1 MRFIPPLFLLM
12 FIVFA
17 ALQLNDPDPVRWI
30 FAYLTAALLC
40 FISIK
45 GNLNRS
51 FAFSAVAL
59 YSAAAV
65 YQFPPSYHGVAGN
78 MDLDPNIEL
87 ARESFGLLICAGA
100 VLSCYFISQKIKRV
114 EAK

>member
-1 MRFIPPLFLLM
+1 MIFI
-12 FIVFA
+12 FIFIFFA

-30 FAYLTAALLC
+30 FAYLAAALLC
-40 FISIK
+40 FISMK
-45 GNLNRS
+45 RNLSRL

-59 YSAAAV
+59 YLAAAV

-100 VLSCYFISQKIKRV
+100 VLSCYFISQKTKKV
-114 EAK
+114 EAQ

>member
-1 MRFIPPLFLLM
+1 MRFIPLFFMMM

-30 FAYLTAALLC
+30 FAYLAAAFLC
-40 FISIK
+40 YLGSN
-45 GNLNRS
+45 GRLNRPLAFTS
-51 FAFSAVAL
+51 KVLFA
-59 YSAAAV
+59 AAAV
-65 YQFPPSYHGVAGN
+65 YQFPPSYHGLTGN

-87 ARESFGLLICAGA
+87 ARESFGLLICSAA
-100 VLSCYFISQKIKRV
+100 VLTCYFISQKIRKV